1 MENPYILVCII
12 NSDYYT
18 LKYFIINCLLIYN
31 SELLEQLSINQ
42 LLLTLPQNKSRSIIH
57 ETTFIKSPPSDYIKS
72 RVFVNIFYVLVFENA
87 VLVYE
92 TLF

>member
-1 MENPYILVCII
+1 MTRKII
-12 NSDYYT
+12 YRSLSLANRKYT
-18 LKYFIINCLLIYN
+18 IYK
-31 SELLEQLSINQ
+31 
-42 LLLTLPQNKSRSIIH
+42 TLPQNKSRSIIH